1 MAVAI
6 GFAISFTLALIAY
19 RRRWLINPVTQVTG
33 ILYTV
38 PSIAA
43 FFLLLPVTGR
53 GKTTALIA
61 LVAYVLLIIFRNVLT
76 GLDNV
81 PDETKDA
88 GRGMGLTDRQL
99 LWRVEVP
106 LALPEIMAGLRIAV
120 TTTVGL
126 ATLAFFAGAGG
137 LGAQIFDRDHLQVER
152 GRGRRARRAARSGA
166 RRADP
171 ARAAGD
177 HALDPGGGGAMST
190 TLAVLGEFG
199 DAIDFIFDER
209 ESPAGG
215 ARVGGLAEMWELIWE
230 HLKLSGRGDGGRVRA
245 LDPARAL
252 ARAHRQGRLPRDQR
266 VERRAARCPPWR

>member
-1 MAVAI
+1 VSPLLAQVEIRERSDTCVADNGFCPDWIVDNFDRYVDPFFQHVLLTVVAMAI

-33 ILYTV
+33 VLYTI

-53 GKTTALIA
+53 GFTTAIIA
-61 LVAYVLLIIFRNVLT
+61 LVAYILLIIFRNVLA

-81 PDETKDA
+81 PAETKDA

-106 LALPEIMAGLRIAV
+106 LALPEIMAGLRIAT

-137 LGAQIFDRDHLQVER
+137 LGEQIFSDITFKSNVVV
-152 GRGRRARRAARSGA
+152 A
-166 RRADP
+166 
-171 ARAAGD
+171 
-177 HALDPGGGGAMST
+177 
-190 TLAVLGEFG
+190 
-199 DAIDFIFDER
+199 
-209 ESPAGG
+209 
-215 ARVGGLAEMWELIWE
+215 GGLAVVLAAVLDGLILLFQRAITPWT
-230 HLKLSGRGDGGRVRA
+230 RV
-245 LDPARAL
+245 
-252 ARAHRQGRLPRDQR
+252 
-266 VERRAARCPPWR
+266 VAAR

>member
-1 MAVAI
+1 VTPLLAQLEIRERTDSCVSDNGFCPDWIVDNFDRYVDPFFEHVYLTVVAVAI

-38 PSIAA
+38 PSVAA

-53 GKTTALIA
+53 GRTTALIA
-61 LVAYVLLIIFRNVLT
+61 LVAYVLLIIFRNVLA

-99 LWRVEVP
+99 LWRVEIP

-126 ATLAFFAGAGG
+126 ATLAFFAGGGG
-137 LGAQIFDRDHLQVER
+137 LGAQIFDQITFKSNVVV
-152 GRGRRARRAARSGA
+152 
-166 RRADP
+166 
-171 ARAAGD
+171 AG
-177 HALDPGGGGAMST
+177 G
-190 TLAVLGEFG
+190 LAVLLAAVLDGLILLAQR
-199 DAIDFIFDER
+199 AIT
-209 ESPAGG
+209 P
-215 ARVGGLAEMWELIWE
+215 WT
-230 HLKLSGRGDGGRVRA
+230 RA
-245 LDPARAL
+245 
-252 ARAHRQGRLPRDQR
+252 
-266 VERRAARCPPWR
+266 VAAR